1 MDTVYP
7 EPIRL
12 RLSTA
17 SRRHRGAGQ
26 DRYRTQPVTFSEIK
40 EVDEENDTED
50 VDTAGRRMSA
60 EAGQVMSSKS
70 SSNVNAKYEELWSRR
85 RADRKVHK
93 KLQNRLDLTK
103 TPSVSSIPGS
113 PETENISTTIAAS
126 SSDIKI

>member
-1 MDTVYP
+1 
-7 EPIRL
+7 
-12 RLSTA
+12 
-17 SRRHRGAGQ
+17 
-26 DRYRTQPVTFSEIK
+26 
-40 EVDEENDTED
+40 
-50 VDTAGRRMSA
+50 MSA